1 MESNIFIFC
10 YRGVG
15 NFSYRFFEIL
25 MMGRIP
31 IIVDTDC
38 VYPFSENYGLEN
50 IGLIIKNEENLVD
63 EIKEYYDK
71 NKGNLLKI
79 QKNNRKIWEEYLSP
93 IGFIKQIT
101 KLK

>member
-38 VYPFSENYGLEN
+38 VYPFSEKYGLEN

-63 EIKEYYDK
+63 EIKEYYNK
-71 NKGNLLKI
+71 NKDNLLKI

-93 IGFIKQIT
+93 IGFIKQLI
-101 KLK
+101 K